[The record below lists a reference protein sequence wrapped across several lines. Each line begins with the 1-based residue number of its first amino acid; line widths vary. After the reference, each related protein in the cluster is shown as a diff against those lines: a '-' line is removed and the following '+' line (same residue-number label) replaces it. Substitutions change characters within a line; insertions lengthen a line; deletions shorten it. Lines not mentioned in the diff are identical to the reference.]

1 MVISICVLLVTTLQ
15 CVLSQPLPLSEADI
29 QELVSA
35 HNFFRGM
42 VDPPASNMQR
52 VVSSN
57 RLLKSSIPACKAIYL
72 SHVRHIESVCTRHL
86 NFLFSNGMRS

>member
-1 MVISICVLLVTTLQ
+1 MVLSICVLLASTLVLQ
-15 CVLSQPLPLSEADI
+15 CVLSQPLPLSEADT
-29 QELVSA
+29 QELVDA

-57 RLLKSSIPACKAIYL
+57 
-72 SHVRHIESVCTRHL
+72 
-86 NFLFSNGMRS
+86 